1 MECSLDREVRDVRTI
16 GTAALLL
23 LVAGASACGRGFPTQ
38 DVLAVREAALREQVA
53 YWLGDHARESG
64 VVICLAVQDGK
75 GWRGLDGSFLDVSRD
90 RLAVRPAEQCDAAPG
105 GAVERATSKAA
116 LILRA
121 GTVTWVSKAEA
132 VVEVEYFRN
141 AGASGRRRCRVVR
154 EEDGWVCLGQV
165 IDIAPA

>member
-1 MECSLDREVRDVRTI
+1 MHLTKDARTI
-16 GTAALLL
+16 GPVALLL
-23 LVAGASACGRGFPTQ
+23 LVSGASACGRGVSTQ
-38 DVLAVREAALREQVA
+38 EILAVREAALREQVA

-75 GWRGLDGSFLDVSRD
+75 GWRGLDGSFLDTSRD
-90 RLAVRPAEQCDAAPG
+90 RLAVRPAEQCEAEPA

-121 GTVTWVSKAEA
+121 GTVTWVSEAEA
-132 VVEVEYFRN
+132 VVEVEYFRS
-141 AGASGRRRCRVVR
+141 AGASGRRRYRVVR

-165 IDIAPA
+165 IDMAPA